1 MLHLPTTIS
10 ASILPDS
17 KRFRKEFKPNSTVY
31 KGLREYV
38 YYADQR
44 KNNATLMDAI
54 LKGSFIRMYGPR
66 ASGKSS
72 RVVDAMIELESKGY
86 ECIYVDFQKYM
97 VSSEESFW
105 KYLNGSFRPYC
116 LPFAISNSDDFYH
129 AFEANERWSCPVVLF
144 FDEFDVLHG
153 DNAKG
158 ARSAML
164 STIHDIRNEPEKGT
178 SETKTVI
185 QSIVSIGTFAILSL
199 NQ

>member
-1 MLHLPTTIS
+1 MIVCFFVQLVLPV
-10 ASILPDS
+10 S
-17 KRFRKEFKPNSTVY
+17 KKFRKEFKPNSTVY

-44 KNNATLMDAI
+44 KNNATLINAI

-72 RVVDAMIELESKGY
+72 RVIDAMIELESKGY
-86 ECIYVDFQKYM
+86 ECIYVDFQNFI
-97 VSSEESFW
+97 VSNEESFW
-105 KYLNGSFRPYC
+105 KYLNGSFRLYR
-116 LPFAISNSDDFYH
+116 LPLAISNSDDFYH

-144 FDEFDVLHG
+144 LDEFDVLHG
-153 DNAKG
+153 DNAKD

-164 STIHDIRNEPEKGT
+164 AVIRKLRNEPEKGT

-185 QSIVSIGTFAILSL
+185 QSIVSIGTFVILSL